1 MGKYD
6 SYIIQ
11 KILFLSSIIIFHCGV
26 FAVAMQ
32 DASTQG
38 GFKLTTSTEA
48 LKEDADATLKMFK
61 TCDSTA
67 VDSNDDE
74 DEMGYLCENSGSE
87 ADW

>member
-11 KILFLSSIIIFHCGV
+11 KILFLNSIIIFHFGV

-38 GFKLTTSTEA
+38 DFKLI
-48 LKEDADATLKMFK
+48 TLK
-61 TCDSTA
+61 
-67 VDSNDDE
+67 
-74 DEMGYLCENSGSE
+74 L
-87 ADW
+87 